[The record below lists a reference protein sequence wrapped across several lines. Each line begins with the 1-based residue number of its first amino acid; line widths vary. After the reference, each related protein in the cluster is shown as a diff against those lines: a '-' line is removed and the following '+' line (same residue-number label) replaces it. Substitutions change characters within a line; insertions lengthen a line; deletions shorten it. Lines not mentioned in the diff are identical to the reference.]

1 MELKDFFSIY
11 PRVALAF
18 SGGVDS
24 AYLLSEAVD
33 LAKEVRAYYVK
44 TIFQPDF
51 ELEDA
56 QRLAGDLKAD
66 LKVISLDLTGE
77 EEILSNP
84 SNRCYYCKKKIFS
97 TIQKEAALDG
107 FSVLLDGTNAS
118 DRVDDRPG
126 MKVLNELHVLSPLRL
141 CGLTKEEI
149 RHRSREKGLFTWNK
163 PAYACLA
170 TRIPSEQR
178 IQAEDLRQTEI
189 AEDYLFQLGFSD
201 FRVRNLDGKA
211 KLELREEDL
220 PRLLAHREDIIE
232 ELEKSYQ
239 AVYLDLE
246 VRK

>member
-1 MELKDFFSIY
+1 MDLRGFFSKY
-11 PRVALAF
+11 PKVALAF

-24 AYLLSEAVD
+24 AYLLSEAMD
-33 LAKEVRAYYVK
+33 YAKEVRAYYVN
-44 TIFQPDF
+44 TIFQPKF

-77 EEILSNP
+77 EKILSNP

-97 TIQKEAALDG
+97 AIQKEAALDG
-107 FSVLLDGTNAS
+107 FSLLLDGTNAS
-118 DRVDDRPG
+118 DQVDDRPG

-170 TRIPSEQR
+170 TRIPSGQR
-178 IQAEDLRQTEI
+178 IQAVDLKQTEI

-220 PRLLAHREDIIE
+220 PRLLTHREDIVE
-232 ELEKSYQ
+232 NLKKSYQ

>member
-1 MELKDFFSIY
+1 MDLRGFFSTY
-11 PRVALAF
+11 SKVALAF

-33 LAKEVRAYYVK
+33 HAKEVRAYYVK

-51 ELEDA
+51 EWEDA
-56 QRLAGDLKAD
+56 QRLAGDLNVD

-77 EEILSNP
+77 EKIVSNP

-97 TIQKEAALDG
+97 AIQKEAALDG
-107 FSVLLDGTNAS
+107 FSLLLDGTNAS
-118 DRVDDRPG
+118 DQVDDRPG

-170 TRIPSEQR
+170 TRIPSGQR
-178 IQAEDLRQTEI
+178 IQAVDLKQTEI
-189 AEDYLFQLGFSD
+189 AEDYLFQLGFLD

-220 PRLLAHREDIIE
+220 PRLLDHREDIVE

>member
-1 MELKDFFSIY
+1 MNLKDFFSTY
-11 PRVALAF
+11 PKVALAF

-33 LAKEVRAYYVK
+33 HAEEVRAYYVK
-44 TIFQPDF
+44 TVFQPKF
-51 ELEDA
+51 EWEDA

-77 EEILSNP
+77 EKIVSNP
-84 SNRCYYCKKKIFS
+84 PNRCYYCKRRIFS
-97 TIQKEAALDG
+97 AIQKEATLDG

-126 MKVLNELHVLSPLRL
+126 MKVLDELHVLSPLRL

-149 RHRSREKGLFTWNK
+149 RDRSREKGLFTWNK

-170 TRIPSEQR
+170 TRIPSGQT
-178 IQAEDLRQTEI
+178 IQEEDLKQTEM
-189 AEDYLFQLGFSD
+189 AEELFFQLGFSD
-201 FRVRNLDGKA
+201 FRVRNWAGKA

-220 PRLLAHREDIIE
+220 PRLLAHREEIIQK
-232 ELEKSYQ
+232 LGKYYQ
-239 AVYLDLE
+239 AVLLDLE

>member
-1 MELKDFFSIY
+1 MELKDFFSKY

-33 LAKEVRAYYVK
+33 YAEEVRAYYVK

-51 ELEDA
+51 EWEDA
-56 QRLAGDLKAD
+56 QRLAEDLNVD

-77 EEILSNP
+77 EKIVSNP
-84 SNRCYYCKKKIFS
+84 PNRCYYCKRRIFS
-97 TIQKEAALDG
+97 AIQKEAALDG

-118 DRVDDRPG
+118 DQVDDRPG

-149 RHRSREKGLFTWNK
+149 RHRSKEKGLFTWNK

-170 TRIPSEQR
+170 TRIPSGQR
-178 IQAEDLRQTEI
+178 IQVEDLQQTEM

-220 PRLLAHREDIIE
+220 PRLLAHREEIIQK
-232 ELEKSYQ
+232 LGKYYH
-239 AVYLDLE
+239 VVLLDLE

>member
-1 MELKDFFSIY
+1 MNLKDFFSTY
-11 PRVALAF
+11 PKVALAF

-33 LAKEVRAYYVK
+33 HAEEVRAYYVK
-44 TIFQPDF
+44 TVFQPKF
-51 ELEDA
+51 EWEDA

-77 EEILSNP
+77 EKIVSNP
-84 SNRCYYCKKKIFS
+84 PNRCYYCKRRIFS
-97 TIQKEAALDG
+97 AIQKEAALDG

-118 DRVDDRPG
+118 DQVDDRPG

-149 RHRSREKGLFTWNK
+149 RHRSKEKGLFTWNK

-170 TRIPSEQR
+170 TRIPSGQR
-178 IQAEDLRQTEI
+178 IQAVDLKQTEI
-189 AEDYLFQLGFSD
+189 AEDYLFHLGFSD
-201 FRVRNLDGKA
+201 FRVRNWAGKA
-211 KLELREEDL
+211 KLELREKDL
-220 PRLLAHREDIIE
+220 PLLLAHREEIIRQ
-232 ELEKSYQ
+232 LSKYYQ
-239 AVYLDLE
+239 AVLLDLE

>member
-1 MELKDFFSIY
+1 MELKDFFSTY
-11 PRVALAF
+11 PKVALAF

-33 LAKEVRAYYVK
+33 YAEEVRAYYVK
-44 TIFQPDF
+44 TVFQPKF
-51 ELEDA
+51 EWEDA
-56 QRLAGDLKAD
+56 QRLAGDLNLD

-77 EEILSNP
+77 EKIVSNP

-97 TIQKEAALDG
+97 AIQKEAALDG

-118 DRVDDRPG
+118 DQVDDRPG

-149 RHRSREKGLFTWNK
+149 RHRSKEKGLFTWNK

-170 TRIPSEQR
+170 TRIPSGQR
-178 IQAEDLRQTEI
+178 IQVEDLQQTEM

-220 PRLLAHREDIIE
+220 TRLLAHREEIIQK
-232 ELEKSYQ
+232 LGKYYH
-239 AVYLDLE
+239 VVLLDLE

>member
-1 MELKDFFSIY
+1 MELKDFFSKY

-33 LAKEVRAYYVK
+33 YAKKVRAYYVK

-51 ELEDA
+51 EWEDA
-56 QRLAGDLKAD
+56 QRLARDLNVD

-77 EEILSNP
+77 EKIVSNP
-84 SNRCYYCKKKIFS
+84 PNRCYYCKRRIFS
-97 TIQKEAALDG
+97 AIQKEAALDG

-118 DRVDDRPG
+118 DQVDDRPG

-149 RHRSREKGLFTWNK
+149 RHRSKEKGLFTWNK

-170 TRIPSEQR
+170 TRIPSGQR
-178 IQAEDLRQTEI
+178 IQVEDLQQTEM

-220 PRLLAHREDIIE
+220 PRLLAHREEIIQK
-232 ELEKSYQ
+232 LGKYYH
-239 AVYLDLE
+239 VVLLDLE

>member
-1 MELKDFFSIY
+1 MNLKDFFSTY
-11 PRVALAF
+11 PKVALAF

-33 LAKEVRAYYVK
+33 HAEEVRAYYVK
-44 TIFQPDF
+44 TVFQPKF
-51 ELEDA
+51 EWEDA

-77 EEILSNP
+77 EKIVSNP
-84 SNRCYYCKKKIFS
+84 PNRCYYCKRRIFS
-97 TIQKEAALDG
+97 AIQKEAALDG

-126 MKVLNELHVLSPLRL
+126 MKVLSELHVLSPLRL

-149 RHRSREKGLFTWNK
+149 RHRSKEKGLFTWNK

-170 TRIPSEQR
+170 TRIPSGQR
-178 IQAEDLRQTEI
+178 IQAEDLKQTEM

-201 FRVRNLDGKA
+201 FRVRNWAGKA

-220 PRLLAHREDIIE
+220 PRLLAHREEIIRQ
-232 ELEKSYQ
+232 LRKYYQ
-239 AVYLDLE
+239 AVLLDLE

>member
-1 MELKDFFSIY
+1 MELKDFFSTY
-11 PRVALAF
+11 PKVALAF

-24 AYLLSEAVD
+24 AYLLSQAMDHAE
-33 LAKEVRAYYVK
+33 EVRAYYVK

-51 ELEDA
+51 EWEDA

-77 EEILSNP
+77 EKIVLNP
-84 SNRCYYCKKKIFS
+84 PNRCYYCKRRIFS
-97 TIQKEAALDG
+97 AIQKEAALDG

-118 DRVDDRPG
+118 DRVNDRPG
-126 MKVLNELHVLSPLRL
+126 MKVLSELHVLSPLRL

-149 RHRSREKGLFTWNK
+149 RHRSKEKGLFTWNK

-170 TRIPSEQR
+170 TRIPSGQR
-178 IQAEDLRQTEI
+178 IQAEDLKQTEM
-189 AEDYLFQLGFSD
+189 AEELFFQLGFSD
-201 FRVRNLDGKA
+201 FRVRNWAGKA

-220 PRLLAHREDIIE
+220 PRLLAHREEIIRQ
-232 ELEKSYQ
+232 LRKYYQ
-239 AVYLDLE
+239 AVLLDLE

>member
-1 MELKDFFSIY
+1 MELKDFFSTY
-11 PRVALAF
+11 PKVALAF

-24 AYLLSEAVD
+24 AYLLSQAMDHAE
-33 LAKEVRAYYVK
+33 EVRAYYVK

-51 ELEDA
+51 EWEDA

-77 EEILSNP
+77 EKILSNP
-84 SNRCYYCKKKIFS
+84 PNRCYYCKRRIFS
-97 TIQKEAALDG
+97 AIQKEAALDG

-126 MKVLNELHVLSPLRL
+126 MKVLDELHVLSPLRL

-149 RHRSREKGLFTWNK
+149 RHRSKEKGLFTWNK

-170 TRIPSEQR
+170 TRIPSGQR
-178 IQAEDLRQTEI
+178 IQAEDLKQTEM

-201 FRVRNLDGKA
+201 FRVRNWAGKA

-220 PRLLAHREDIIE
+220 PRLLAHREEIIRQ
-232 ELEKSYQ
+232 LRKYYQ
-239 AVYLDLE
+239 AVLLDLE

>member
-1 MELKDFFSIY
+1 MNLKDFFSTY
-11 PRVALAF
+11 PKVALAF

-33 LAKEVRAYYVK
+33 HAEEVRAYYVK
-44 TIFQPDF
+44 TVFQPKF
-51 ELEDA
+51 EWEDA

-77 EEILSNP
+77 EKIVSNP
-84 SNRCYYCKKKIFS
+84 PNRCYYCKRRIFS
-97 TIQKEAALDG
+97 AIQKEAALDG
-107 FSVLLDGTNAS
+107 FSVLLDGTDAS
-118 DRVDDRPG
+118 DQVDDRPG
-126 MKVLNELHVLSPLRL
+126 MKVLNGLHVLSPLRL

-149 RHRSREKGLFTWNK
+149 RHRSKEKGLFTWNK

-170 TRIPSEQR
+170 TRIPSGQR
-178 IQAEDLRQTEI
+178 IQVEDLQQTEM

-201 FRVRNLDGKA
+201 FRVRNWEGKA

-220 PRLLAHREDIIE
+220 PRLLAHREEIIQK
-232 ELEKSYQ
+232 LGKYYQ
-239 AVYLDLE
+239 AVLLDLE

>member
-1 MELKDFFSIY
+1 MDLRGFFSKY
-11 PRVALAF
+11 PKVALAF

-33 LAKEVRAYYVK
+33 HAKEVRAYYVN
-44 TIFQPDF
+44 TIFQPKF

-56 QRLAGDLKAD
+56 QRLARELKAD
-66 LKVISLDLTGE
+66 LKVISLDLTRE

-97 TIQKEAALDG
+97 AIQKEAGLDG
-107 FSVLLDGTNAS
+107 FSLLLDGTNAS
-118 DRVDDRPG
+118 DQVDDRPG

-170 TRIPSEQR
+170 TRISPGQR

-220 PRLLAHREDIIE
+220 PRLLAHREDIV
-232 ELEKSYQ
+232 EKLKTGYQ